1 MIEVAQNR
9 LLMVKNG
16 IRKVCLESAK
26 LEDFHCELVTFGL
39 SIYIY
44 CVCISI
50 IIIYVRMTFFAMHL
64 AYNSTKQCRMHAEVF
79 RSSTCSIVVLTYME
93 NIPKR
98 KQSRY

>member
-26 LEDFHCELVTFGL
+26 LEDLHCDLVTFGL

-50 IIIYVRMTFFAMHL
+50 IYVRRL
-64 AYNSTKQCRMHAEVF
+64 V
-79 RSSTCSIVVLTYME
+79 SIFHFHMGE
-93 NIPKR
+93 
-98 KQSRY
+98 